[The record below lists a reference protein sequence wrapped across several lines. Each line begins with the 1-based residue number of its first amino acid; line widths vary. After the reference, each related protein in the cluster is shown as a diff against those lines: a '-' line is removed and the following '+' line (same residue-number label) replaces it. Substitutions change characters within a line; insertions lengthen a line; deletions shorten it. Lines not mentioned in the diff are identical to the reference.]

1 MHEAIHTHGR
11 FMRTNIDIDDELMA
25 EAMRAS
31 EHRTK
36 KAVVEE
42 GLRLLVRNRELR
54 QAIADTAGIGWQGDL
69 DEMRRD
75 WDFDDDDR
83 RR

>member
-1 MHEAIHTHGR
+1 
-11 FMRTNIDIDDELMA
+11 MRTNIDIDHELMA
-25 EAMRAS
+25 EAMKAS

-54 QAIADTAGIGWQGDL
+54 QAIQDTAGIGWEGDL
-69 DEMRRD
+69 DEMRKD
-75 WDFDDDDR
+75 WDFDN
-83 RR
+83 

>member
-1 MHEAIHTHGR
+1 MEQM
-11 FMRTNIDIDDELMA
+11 MRTNIDIDHELMA
-25 EAMRAS
+25 EAMKAS

-54 QAIADTAGIGWQGDL
+54 QAIQDTAGIGWEGDL
-69 DEMRRD
+69 DEMRKD
-75 WDFDDDDR
+75 WDFDN
-83 RR
+83 